1 MSTKRNIT
9 SVAALAPA
17 VEENP
22 MGNAGRVTGASIKS
36 YPIAVNRKPVE
47 VGEPLI
53 TGLEIKES
61 AINEGVAIELD
72 FQLAKVDADGKQPI
86 VGDSDMVDVLEFK
99 TFFATA
105 GDDNS

>member
-1 MSTKRNIT
+1 MVPQMT
-9 SVAALAPA
+9 
-17 VEENP
+17 
-22 MGNAGRVTGASIKS
+22 SIKTIGVKEGS
-36 YPIAVNRKPVE
+36 KELFPISVNRKPVE
-47 VGEPLI
+47 VGQPLI

-61 AINEGVAIELD
+61 AVKQGVAIELD
-72 FQLAKVDADGKQPI
+72 FQLAMVDADGKQPI